1 MKLKSSD
8 RTRRLERSAQALI
21 LGYLNT
27 VCKAYRLTAQRRG
40 SPDVVAVYKG
50 RFVAFE
56 VKREGKSKSK
66 LKSNQVNE
74 LKSLLECDAF
84 AFFVK
89 NLEEVKSSLRIIDL
103 LLDKKLDEAYS
114 IVRTDLSLAQP
125 IIVEMLKSVGNRYE

>member
-1 MKLKSSD
+1 MKLKSYD

-56 VKREGKSKSK
+56 VKREGKSK